1 VQKSF
6 RSEHAAFVRNER
18 GSSLVEFALTLPVL
32 LLLVLGIA
40 YFGIAFNNQ
49 IALTDAVRSG
59 ARQLA
64 TGRGVTN
71 PCQAAQN
78 RVYAAA
84 PTLMQVDLPV
94 TLVVNGAT
102 VSGNTCSNSILT
114 SGQDVTVR
122 ATYPCSLTF
131 YGINFAGGTCSLS
144 ASTTARIE

>member
-1 VQKSF
+1 MSGCELKKQKNFLQS
-6 RSEHAAFVRNER
+6 ER
-18 GSSLVEFALTLPVL
+18 GSSLVEFAVILPVL
-32 LLLVLGIA
+32 CLLVLGIGR
-40 YFGIAFNNQ
+40 FGITFNNH

-71 PCQAAQN
+71 PCQNAQN

-84 PTLMQVDLPV
+84 PTLSQASLPV
-94 TLVVNGAT
+94 TIIVNGST
-102 VSGNTCSNSILT
+102 ISGNTCSNSILST
-114 SGQDVTVR
+114 GQDVTVS

-131 YGINFAGGTCSLS
+131 FGINFAGGACQLS